1 MSEEHADNHKPPS
14 LLSRLS
20 ALFNNNEE
28 ADFHTTFHELVSQA
42 RSNGDIGEETAQML
56 TRLTTLGEARVRD
69 IMVPR
74 GQILLIEEDWP
85 LAHICNVIIESGHS
99 RYPVVDETHEQIRG
113 ILLSKDLLPHAFRG
127 ELPETIMPLLRPATI
142 VPESKPLDAMLRDFK
157 TNRNH
162 MALVIDEYGNL
173 SGLVTIE
180 DVIEEIVGEI
190 DDEHDE
196 IAASPIIANS
206 DGSYQVSALTPI
218 AIYNETFN
226 TDLSDEE
233 ADTIGGYIQHILGK
247 MPEIG
252 ESAPLGDWLATV
264 SKANQRQLISLHL
277 RHRPEE
283 TPLAAE
289 E

>member
-1 MSEEHADNHKPPS
+1 MSEEHSEPKTTS

-20 ALFNNNEE
+20 ALWSNNE
-28 ADFHTTFHELVSQA
+28 DHHFLDTFRALLQQA
-42 RSNGDIGEETAQML
+42 RTNNQIGEDTAQML
-56 TRLTTLGEARVRD
+56 ERLLDMDETRVRD
-69 IMVPR
+69 IMIPR
-74 GQILLIEEDWP
+74 GQITLIEDHWNFEQ
-85 LAHICNVIIESGHS
+85 IFSVIIESGHS

-113 ILLSKDLLPHAFRG
+113 ILLSKDLLPFVSG
-127 ELPETIMPLLRPATI
+127 KGLPDNFLELLRPATI

-196 IAASPIIANS
+196 VADAFITANS
-206 DGSYQVSALTPI
+206 DGSYQVKALTPI
-218 AIYNETFN
+218 AMFNQTFL
-226 TDLSDEE
+226 TDLSDED
-233 ADTIGGYIQHILGK
+233 ADTVGGYIQHILGK
-247 MPEIG
+247 MPVIG
-252 ESAPLGDWLATV
+252 ESAILGEWQATI

-277 RHRPEE
+277 RPFEKDE
-283 TPLAAE
+283 NSIGD
-289 E
+289 

>member
-1 MSEEHADNHKPPS
+1 MSEEHPEPKPS
-14 LLSRLS
+14 LLSRLT
-20 ALFNNNEE
+20 ALWSNNEE
-28 ADFHTTFHELVSQA
+28 PDFHTTFHELVTQA
-42 RSNGDIGEETAQML
+42 RASGDIGDETAQML
-56 TRLTTLGEARVRD
+56 ERLTTLGDTRVRD
-69 IMVPR
+69 IMIPR
-74 GQILLIEEDWP
+74 GQMLLIEEDWS
-85 LAHICNVIIESGHS
+85 LEQIFNVIIESGHS

-113 ILLSKDLLPHAFRG
+113 ILLSKDLLPHAFRQQ
-127 ELPETIMPLLRPATI
+127 LPEDISTLLRPATI

-196 IAASPIIANS
+196 IA
-206 DGSYQVSALTPI
+206 DSYQVSALTPI
-218 AIYNETFN
+218 PAFNEAFDMT
-226 TDLSDEE
+226 LSDEE

-252 ESAPLGDWLATV
+252 ETAALGDWQATV

-277 RHRPEE
+277 RYRP
-283 TPLAAE
+283 AE
-289 E
+289 PPPVPED

>member
-1 MSEEHADNHKPPS
+1 MSEDNQEPKQS

-20 ALFNNNEE
+20 ALWNNNEE
-28 ADFHTTFHELVSQA
+28 SENIPEAIRDLLHQA
-42 RSNGDIGEETAQML
+42 RASKQIGEDTAQML
-56 TRLTTLGEARVRD
+56 ERLLTIDDTRVRD

-74 GQILLIEEDWP
+74 GQIIFLEENWS
-85 LAHICNVIIESGHS
+85 LEHIFTVITESGHS
-99 RYPVVDETHEQIRG
+99 RYPVVDETHEQVRG
-113 ILLSKDLLPHAFRG
+113 ILLSKDLLPCAFGRP
-127 ELPETIMPLLRPATI
+127 LPATIPEMLRPATI

-162 MALVIDEYGNL
+162 MAIVIDEYGNL

-196 IAASPIIANS
+196 IADAPISANS

-218 AIYNETFN
+218 PAFNEAFDMT
-226 TDLSDEE
+226 LSDEE

-252 ESAPLGDWLATV
+252 ETAALGDWQATV

-277 RHRPEE
+277 RHRP
-283 TPLAAE
+283 AE
-289 E
+289 PPPIPED

>member
-1 MSEEHADNHKPPS
+1 
-14 LLSRLS
+14 
-20 ALFNNNEE
+20 
-28 ADFHTTFHELVSQA
+28 
-42 RSNGDIGEETAQML
+42 ML
-56 TRLTTLGEARVRD
+56 ERLTTLDDTRVRD
-69 IMVPR
+69 IMIPR
-74 GQILLIEEDWP
+74 GQILLIEEDWS
-85 LAHICNVIIESGHS
+85 LEQIFNVIIESGHS

-113 ILLSKDLLPHAFRG
+113 ILLSKDLLPYAFRQQ
-127 ELPETIMPLLRPATI
+127 LPRDISTLLRPATI

-196 IAASPIIANS
+196 IAASPITPNS

-218 AIYNETFN
+218 ATYNETFN
-226 TDLSDEE
+226 ADLSDED

-252 ESAPLGDWLATV
+252 ETADLGDWQATV

-277 RHRPEE
+277 RYRP
-283 TPLAAE
+283 AE
-289 E
+289 PPPVPED

>member
-1 MSEEHADNHKPPS
+1 MSEEHPEPKPS
-14 LLSRLS
+14 LLSRLT
-20 ALFNNNEE
+20 ALWSNNEE
-28 ADFHTTFHELVSQA
+28 PDFHTTFHELVTQA
-42 RSNGDIGEETAQML
+42 RASGDIGDETAQML
-56 TRLTTLGEARVRD
+56 ERLTTLGDTRVRD
-69 IMVPR
+69 IMIPR
-74 GQILLIEEDWP
+74 GQMLLIEEDWS
-85 LAHICNVIIESGHS
+85 LEQIFNVIIESGHS

-113 ILLSKDLLPHAFRG
+113 ILLSKDLLPYTFRQQ
-127 ELPETIMPLLRPATI
+127 LPEDISTLLRPATI

-196 IAASPIIANS
+196 IADAPISANS

-218 AIYNETFN
+218 PAFNEAF
-226 TDLSDEE
+226 DMALSDEE

-247 MPEIG
+247 VPDIG
-252 ESAPLGDWLATV
+252 ESADLGSWLATV
-264 SKANQRQLISLHL
+264 SKANRRQIISLHL
-277 RHRPEE
+277 RPQAS
-283 TPLAAE
+283 AAE
-289 E
+289 TEEA

>member
-1 MSEEHADNHKPPS
+1 MSEEHPEPKPS
-14 LLSRLS
+14 LLSRLT
-20 ALFNNNEE
+20 ALWSNNEE
-28 ADFHTTFHELVSQA
+28 PDFHTTFHELVTQA
-42 RSNGDIGEETAQML
+42 RASGDIGDETAQML
-56 TRLTTLGEARVRD
+56 ERLTTLGDTRVRD
-69 IMVPR
+69 IMIPR
-74 GQILLIEEDWP
+74 GQMLLIEEDWS
-85 LAHICNVIIESGHS
+85 LEQIFIESGHS

-113 ILLSKDLLPHAFRG
+113 ILLSKDLLPYTFRQQ
-127 ELPETIMPLLRPATI
+127 LPEDISTLLRPATI

-196 IAASPIIANS
+196 IAASPITPNS

-218 AIYNETFN
+218 ATYNETFN
-226 TDLSDEE
+226 ADLSDED

-252 ESAPLGDWLATV
+252 ETADLGDWQATV

-277 RHRPEE
+277 RYRP
-283 TPLAAE
+283 AE
-289 E
+289 PPPVPED

>member
-1 MSEEHADNHKPPS
+1 MSEEHPEPKPS
-14 LLSRLS
+14 LLSRLT
-20 ALFNNNEE
+20 ALWSNNEE
-28 ADFHTTFHELVSQA
+28 PDFHTTFHELVAQA
-42 RSNGDIGEETAQML
+42 RASGDIGDETAQML
-56 TRLTTLGEARVRD
+56 ERLTTLGDTRVRD
-69 IMVPR
+69 IMIPR
-74 GQILLIEEDWP
+74 GQMLLIEEDWS
-85 LAHICNVIIESGHS
+85 LEQIFNVIIESGHS

-113 ILLSKDLLPHAFRG
+113 ILLSKDLLPHTFRQQ
-127 ELPETIMPLLRPATI
+127 LPEDISTLLRPATI

-196 IAASPIIANS
+196 IADAPISANS

-218 AIYNETFN
+218 PAFNEAFDMT
-226 TDLSDEE
+226 LSDEE

-252 ESAPLGDWLATV
+252 ETAALGDWQATV

-277 RHRPEE
+277 RHRP
-283 TPLAAE
+283 AE
-289 E
+289 PPPIPED

>member
-1 MSEEHADNHKPPS
+1 MSEEHPEPKPS
-14 LLSRLS
+14 LLGRLT
-20 ALFNNNEE
+20 ALWSNNEE
-28 ADFHTTFHELVSQA
+28 PDFHDAFHELIAQA
-42 RSNGDIGEETAQML
+42 CTNGDIGEETAQML
-56 TRLTTLGEARVRD
+56 ERLTTLDDTRVRD
-69 IMVPR
+69 NMIPR
-74 GQILLIEEDWP
+74 GQRLLIEEDWS
-85 LAHICNVIIESGHS
+85 LEQIFNVIIESGHS

-113 ILLSKDLLPHAFRG
+113 ILLSKDLLPYAFRQQ
-127 ELPETIMPLLRPATI
+127 LPRDISTLLRPATI

-196 IAASPIIANS
+196 IADAPISANS

-218 AIYNETFN
+218 PAFNEAFDMT
-226 TDLSDEE
+226 LSDEE

-252 ESAPLGDWLATV
+252 ETAALGDWQATV

-277 RHRPEE
+277 RHRP
-283 TPLAAE
+283 AE
-289 E
+289 PPPIPED

>member
-1 MSEEHADNHKPPS
+1 MNEDHQEPKNQS
-14 LLSRLS
+14 LLSRLT
-20 ALFNNNEE
+20 ALWNNSE
-28 ADFHTTFHELVSQA
+28 APENIADAIRDLLQQA
-42 RSNGDIGEETAQML
+42 RAQQQIGEDSAQMIE
-56 TRLTTLGEARVRD
+56 RLLSIDDTRVRD

-74 GQILLIEEDWP
+74 GQIILIEEHWT
-85 LAHICNVIIESGHS
+85 LEHIFAVITESGHS

-113 ILLSKDLLPHAFRG
+113 ILLSKDLLPCAFGRP
-127 ELPETIMPLLRPATI
+127 LPATIPEMLRPATI

-196 IAASPIIANS
+196 IAAAPIIANS
-206 DGSYQVSALTPI
+206 DGSYQVQALTPI
-218 AIYNETFN
+218 DTFNETFG
-226 TDLSDEE
+226 TDLSDED

-247 MPEIG
+247 MPDIG
-252 ESAPLGDWLATV
+252 ESADLGGWQAIV
-264 SKANQRQLISLHL
+264 SKANRRQLISLHL
-277 RHRPEE
+277 RPLPPE
-283 TPLAAE
+283 TTTADA
-289 E
+289 